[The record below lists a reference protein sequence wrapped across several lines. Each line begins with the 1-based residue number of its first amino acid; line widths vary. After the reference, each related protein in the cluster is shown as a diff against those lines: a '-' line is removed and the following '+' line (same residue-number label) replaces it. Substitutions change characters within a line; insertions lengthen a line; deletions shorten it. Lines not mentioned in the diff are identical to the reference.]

1 MNLLR
6 CTNHV
11 IGCSKPVAQRF
22 EEAIFHCI
30 QEGGQMNRRR
40 RLVVAMGAATFAAP
54 IATLAQQPKVWRVG
68 FLSQNRAPDFSPFAQ
83 GMRELGYV
91 EGKNLIIEWR
101 SAEGD
106 LGRLPALAADLV
118 KMKVDAIVAVGVPPV
133 SAAQKATT
141 LIPIV
146 FVGIGDPVTYGFVK
160 SLARPEA
167 NLTGLANLNRE
178 LRGKMIEM
186 LHEMAPTASRLAVL
200 MNPANRAHVL
210 SLDLVEAAAR
220 ARKLKVVR
228 AEAQTPQEIDQAFK
242 LMHDQKA
249 DILLV
254 SPDPFFA
261 QQRKQIV
268 ELAAKHRLPSIAGTS
283 EYAEAGVLMSYGT
296 NRAGE
301 YRRAAIY
308 ADKII
313 KGRQPAD
320 LPVEQPVKYELVING
335 KTAKALGLTIP
346 QSLLISAERVIE

>member
-1 MNLLR
+1 MQHRRTLL
-6 CTNHV
+6 T
-11 IGCSKPVAQRF
+11 AF
-22 EEAIFHCI
+22 
-30 QEGGQMNRRR
+30 
-40 RLVVAMGAATFAAP
+40 GAGALAVPFAA
-54 IATLAQQPKVWRVG
+54 LAQQPAKAPDKIWRAG
-68 FLSQNRAPDFSPFAQ
+68 FLSQHRAIDFSPFAQ

-91 EGKNLIIEWR
+91 EGTNLVIEWR

-106 LGRLPALAADLV
+106 LARLPVLAAELV
-118 KMKVDAIVAVGVPPV
+118 NMKVDVIVAAGFPPI

-186 LHEMAPTASRLAVL
+186 LLEMAPKASRLAVL
-200 MNPANRAHVL
+200 MNPANRAHAL

-220 ARKLKVVR
+220 TRKLKVVL
-228 AEAQTPQEIDQAFK
+228 ADAQTPQEIDRAFK

-249 DILLV
+249 DVLLV

-268 ELAAKHRLPSIAGTS
+268 ELAAKHRLPSIFGTS
-283 EYAEAGVLMSYGT
+283 EYTEAGGLMSYGA

-301 YRRAAIY
+301 YRRVAIY
-308 ADKII
+308 VDKIF
-313 KGRQPAD
+313 KGRKPAD
-320 LPVEQPVKYELVING
+320 LPVEQPTRFELVING
-335 KTAKALGLTIP
+335 KTARALGLKIP
-346 QSLLISAERVIE
+346 QSLLISAEKVIE